1 MNTCCWPCDRFAIS
15 SELKGYCLR
24 GILPPAYLQSS
35 SYIYEARYKDKEDK
49 DPSLRRI
56 SDDWVK
62 TEKVPLD
69 LKRKGKGL
77 LTELRIKL
85 LFCCFFQIWKWKKIL
100 KSLGLHWETSISCSG
115 QVGDQLNILYLSTFA
130 LKLKTSFLRSDW
142 AWNKDV

>member
-15 SELKGYCLR
+15 SELKGYCLC

-77 LTELRIKL
+77 LTELKIKL
-85 LFCCFFQIWKWKKIL
+85 LFCFLFQMEENFEIFGT
-100 KSLGLHWETSISCSG
+100 SLGNFNLLFRPSWGSIEYFIF
-115 QVGDQLNILYLSTFA
+115 VHFRF
-130 LKLKTSFLRSDW
+130 KT
-142 AWNKDV
+142 